1 MADHLILIRHG
12 DIDPEWQGRY
22 LGRTDVPLSG
32 EGRRQAARLAG
43 AIPSGRSVSCFTS
56 PLRRAVET
64 AGIALAGMGLAAEA
78 DTELREVDFGD
89 WEGLSFAQISTLD
102 AEGVRRWDSWDA
114 HFAFPGGER
123 LRDFLG
129 RVGRVAQRLASV
141 RTETVVVF
149 THGGIVRSLICHYL
163 GLESRNYLLF
173 DVAPASVTTI
183 RLFDGRGVLAR
194 LNDCCHL
201 KGD

>member
-1 MADHLILIRHG
+1 
-12 DIDPEWQGRY
+12 
-22 LGRTDVPLSG
+22 
-32 EGRRQAARLAG
+32 
-43 AIPSGRSVSCFTS
+43 
-56 PLRRAVET
+56 
-64 AGIALAGMGLAAEA
+64 LAAEA

-89 WEGLSFAQISTLD
+89 WEGLSFVQISILD
-102 AEGVRRWDSWDA
+102 ADGVSRWDRWDP

-129 RVGRVAQRLASV
+129 RVDRVAQRLASV
-141 RTETVVVF
+141 RTENVVVF
-149 THGGIVRSLICHYL
+149 THGGVVRSLICHYL
-163 GLESRNYLLF
+163 GLDSRKYLLF